1 VVPSAAVQLSS
12 DGEFLYVVKDGK
24 TNRRSITIGPVMGDQ
39 TVITKGVE
47 QGEQVVTRGIDH
59 LREGSKVE
67 VEKPASDGAK
77 PLDQATAKRT
87 LPATGNVTP

>member
-1 VVPSAAVQLSS
+1 
-12 DGEFLYVVKDGK
+12 
-24 TNRRSITIGPVMGDQ
+24 MGDQ

-77 PLDQATAKRT
+77 TLDKTKAKST
-87 LPATGNVTP
+87 SSATGNVTP